1 MPCGFLEEFAY
12 LLLLDVVVVV
22 VTADLLSYHSVL
34 LSPARVISKSV
45 GDALHDE
52 KGQTSR
58 RVKNRPPRNSRQ
70 ITGTRFRSCMT
81 SSSSSSSTASL
92 DIHTHTY
99 INMLFLFRVVFVV
112 CLLFALLFFLGHGF
126 WGTPLGKEKALFR
139 IRGSRT
145 LFGSDWGSFLVLF
158 WSSSSSPSSFFF
170 LLLLL
175 LLLLLVYVRF
185 ITTSSQA
192 KNIGG

>member
-99 INMLFLFRVVFVV
+99 INMLFLFRVVCSSF
-112 CLLFALLFFLGHGF
+112 
-126 WGTPLGKEKALFR
+126 
-139 IRGSRT
+139 
-145 LFGSDWGSFLVLF
+145 LFGSRFLGYPPGERKGAFSDPRFSDTFRLRLGVFFGAFLVF
-158 WSSSSSPSSFFF
+158 FFFFFFFFF
-170 LLLLL
+170 LCM
-175 LLLLLVYVRF
+175 F
-185 ITTSSQA
+185 ASSQHLRRQ
-192 KNIGG
+192 KIRRVIN